1 MYVQKYSCLV
11 VVNPDETIR
20 VKQFADSTACKAEYR
35 QALADGKDA
44 YCYFKPIR
52 QKTSVDNPLPV
63 EVTL

>member
-20 VKQFADSTACKAEYR
+20 VKQFSDSTACRNAYR
-35 QALADGKDA
+35 QALAEGKDA
-44 YCYFKPIR
+44 HYYLMPVKI
-52 QKTSVDNPLPV
+52 KTSVDNPLPV